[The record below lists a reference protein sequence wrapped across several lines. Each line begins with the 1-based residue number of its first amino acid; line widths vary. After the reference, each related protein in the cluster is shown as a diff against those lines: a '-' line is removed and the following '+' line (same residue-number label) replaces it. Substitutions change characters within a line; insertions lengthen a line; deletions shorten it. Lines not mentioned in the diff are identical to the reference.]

1 MNISSN
7 SNIQQ
12 LQSQLTAA
20 TQDLTNARSTRAIS
34 SAAVKIQSIQTQIN
48 DILSKF
54 DAQVSNMKMTSKVAT
69 FQASEMAVWIP
80 TALNIQKEAGRVL
93 DFHNQVISRIAD
105 AESKNE
111 LSQLKNHVRGPERE
125 IISSY
130 QRMLE
135 RSKPPLSP
143 AERQAVLKVI
153 ISAVNS
159 NLVGHKE
166 VTETLGNQNVKLLVL
181 REEGRSVKVLKY
193 LGSGADARVYGLGS
207 RVLKV
212 SNQDKQPE
220 LQADA
225 KVHAL
230 LNHKIRLIASPE
242 GAAVE
247 MERFKGDY
255 SEQRVLRGFLR
266 SLGIAERE
274 LRGISQT
281 EKEKLIDRKYAKL
294 SPGFKIKIEY
304 KMGIHPDLLV
314 AKLKADFVPLDKK
327 MRQELCDQMLK
338 QYQTLWQ
345 KGIVHNDIKPENTMW
360 KQDEKTGK
368 LRFQIADFG
377 KAVMI
382 QDRYPGLKFVS
393 DNFVFP
399 NQGGLNRFR
408 EMVSYIRQDVPDKTV
423 KPLSDVIKMY
433 ASAGLLIQLPD
444 GRFEPDDAR
453 IKKFLAEATDPQKN
467 AEWINAGLI
476 YKDNSGNAKLTF
488 CLNAKDY
495 TLLQSMLRVVSNPLS
510 TEVTAA
516 YLDDRSTEWA
526 IEFARMGNVEGVLAA
541 TDSSQQTTLGHTIF
555 EMLTGTKL
563 RRDES
568 SAYLHPLTKEELG
581 KVRQKLKDLRLKAE
595 TVDQLCRMMTPQ
607 PPSPSIIQLQLR
619 QDFFG
624 KPDPEN
630 HQVRFAAAM
639 REYYLNPDVV
649 PADYAEIA
657 SKHGFDPDN
666 LVFKPKSMV
675 EL

>member
-12 LQSQLTAA
+12 LQKQLTTA
-20 TQDLTNARSTRAIS
+20 TQELTSARSTRAI
-34 SAAVKIQSIQTQIN
+34 AGATVKIQSIQTQIN
-48 DILSKF
+48 EILSKF
-54 DAQVSNMKMTSKVAT
+54 DAQVGNMKMNSKVAM

-80 TALNIQKEAGRVL
+80 TALNIQKEASRVL
-93 DFHNQVISRIAD
+93 DFHNQVTSRIAD

-111 LSQLKNHVRGPERE
+111 LSQLKNHVKGPERE

-135 RSKPPLSP
+135 RAQPPLSA

-153 ISAVNS
+153 ISAVNTH
-159 NLVGHKE
+159 LVGHKE
-166 VTETLGNQNVKLLVL
+166 VTETVGNQPVKLLAL
-181 REEGRSVKVLKY
+181 REEGRSVKVLKF

-212 SNQDKQPE
+212 SNKDKESE

-230 LNHKIRLIASPE
+230 LNHKIRVITSPE
-242 GAAVE
+242 GSAVE

-274 LRGISQT
+274 LRGISQA

-294 SPGFKIKIEY
+294 TPGFKMKIED
-304 KMGIHPDLLV
+304 KLRIHPDILV

-327 MRQELCDQMLK
+327 MRQDLCDQMLK
-338 QYQTLWQ
+338 QYQTLW
-345 KGIVHNDIKPENTMW
+345 KKDIVHNDIKPENTMW

-368 LRFQIADFG
+368 LRFQIADYG
-377 KAVMI
+377 RAVWI
-382 QDRYPGLKFVS
+382 QDRYPGLKLVS
-393 DNFVFP
+393 ENFVFP
-399 NQGGLNRFR
+399 NQSGLNRFR

-423 KPLSDVIKMY
+423 KPLSDVIKLY
-433 ASAGLLIQLPD
+433 ASAGLLNKLPD
-444 GRFEPDDAR
+444 GRFEPNDAR
-453 IKKFLAEATDPQKN
+453 IRKFLAEATDPQKN

-476 YKDNSGNAKLTF
+476 YKDNNGSAKLTF

-495 TLLQSMLRVVSNPLS
+495 AVLQSMLRVLSNPLS
-510 TEVTAA
+510 TEVTPS

-526 IEFARMGNVEGVLAA
+526 IEFARMGNVEGVIAA

-563 RRDES
+563 PREES
-568 SAYLHPLTKEELG
+568 SSYLKPLTKEELG
-581 KVRQKLKDLRLKAE
+581 KVRQKLMDLRLKPA

-607 PPSPSIIQLQLR
+607 PPSPSEIQQ
-619 QDFFG
+619 QIKKDFFG
-624 KPDPEN
+624 KEDPEN
-630 HQVRFAAAM
+630 HQGRFAAAM
-639 REYYLNPDVV
+639 RDYYLNPDLI

-657 SKHGFDPDN
+657 ARHGFDRN
-666 LVFKPKSMV
+666 HLLFKPKTMV